1 MGAEDAEA
9 LTAAPHDAAATAFSA
24 FGPLLDK
31 LGKVGKGGFQAPGG
45 GNTSLHAQPVKKL
58 PVRLSNLP
66 TRKTVLYENCRLLVC
81 GGASGDGM
89 LGPHAGKERL

>member
-1 MGAEDAEA
+1 M
-9 LTAAPHDAAATAFSA
+9 

-31 LGKVGKGGFQAPGG
+31 LGKVGKGGFQASGRSSAYPH
-45 GNTSLHAQPVKKL
+45 TQPVKKL
-58 PVRLSNLP
+58 PVKLSNLP